1 MEWKKFFG
9 IKICINQKI
18 DFQQKDVDRLEQKL
32 LKKEADEIILSNLA
46 EGNLYIKDE

>member
-9 IKICINQKI
+9 IKICINQKNRFSTKGCRSI
-18 DFQQKDVDRLEQKL
+18 RAKL
-32 LKKEADEIILSNLA
+32 LKKEVDEIILSNLA